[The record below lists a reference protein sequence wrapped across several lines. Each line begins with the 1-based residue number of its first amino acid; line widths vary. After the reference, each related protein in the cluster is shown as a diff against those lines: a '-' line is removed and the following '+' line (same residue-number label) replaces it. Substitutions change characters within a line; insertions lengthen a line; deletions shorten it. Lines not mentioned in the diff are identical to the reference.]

1 MMTMNSRTKELDSL
15 MREHGK
21 TARQV
26 GELLGRTPHTVRVWR
41 SRSTDRIIPEHTL
54 EVLRMKLAAAAGG
67 DA

>member
-1 MMTMNSRTKELDSL
+1 MKTMNSRTKELDSL

-41 SRSTDRIIPEHTL
+41 SRTADRIIPEHTL
-54 EVLRMKLAAAAGG
+54 EVLRMKLARGEA
-67 DA
+67 